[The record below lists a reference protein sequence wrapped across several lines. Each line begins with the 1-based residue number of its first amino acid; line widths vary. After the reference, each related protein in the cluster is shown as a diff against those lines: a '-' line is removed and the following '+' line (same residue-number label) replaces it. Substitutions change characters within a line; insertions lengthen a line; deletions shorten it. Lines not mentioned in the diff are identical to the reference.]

1 MVWRAR
7 KFSTI
12 DPERKIEKKVR
23 KKKEPIEVSM
33 EERLARKRK
42 RHNDT
47 VTRFYYRNKDKVL
60 KRKRLRYLQNKGLDK
75 DEIIWQLLNN
85 RTDLSQNEIRKN
97 TI

>member
-1 MVWRAR
+1 MVGRR
-7 KFSTI
+7 NRTKYYT
-12 DPERKIEKKVR
+12 DDKEERRYDERKQFFQNAT
-23 KKKEPIEVSM
+23 P

-97 TI
+97 IA